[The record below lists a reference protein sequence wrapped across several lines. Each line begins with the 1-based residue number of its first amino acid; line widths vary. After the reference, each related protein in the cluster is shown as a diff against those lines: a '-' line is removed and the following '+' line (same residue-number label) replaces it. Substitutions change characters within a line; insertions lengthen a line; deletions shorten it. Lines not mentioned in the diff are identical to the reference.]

1 MRNEIIFYLNGQK
14 HLVSGE
20 KVYWP
25 LSRYI
30 RECAGKTGTKVVCAE
45 GDCGA
50 CSVLISNGS
59 NDDFYS
65 INSCISPM
73 FTNDAKHV
81 VTIEGL
87 SLLQEK
93 THPISEALAYGHGT
107 QCGFCSPGF
116 VISLVDLFEHNKSV
130 DEQMIKD
137 YSTGNLC
144 RCTGYV
150 DIIKSAL
157 SVDVSKYRSLK
168 DFFLTPKHIE
178 ELNTLAGESLC
189 LNFNSKMV
197 AIVTTLD
204 ELYSYLKKFPQ
215 AKLIASATDLGVLMN
230 RAISKEREYIY
241 IGKIASLKTLN
252 AEEDYINIGSNKT
265 ITEVQKGLEELYPE
279 FSRFLDEFA
288 SPQIKNRATLVGNIA
303 NGSPIGDS
311 LPFLF
316 ALEAILVISSI
327 RGVRELPID
336 KFYKAYKD
344 FDLLSD
350 EIIIGVKIPKPK
362 EGAILKLYKVANRT
376 HLDIATLSA
385 AFYIKIDQSNLIE
398 YLHIAYGGVAEKVV
412 RFNQI
417 EKKYLGSSFTLESFE
432 RMGEDV
438 SDSIDPLTDVRG
450 SAEFRKTVAR
460 NLLSKLYYDLGGL

>member
-1 MRNEIIFYLNGQK
+1 MRNEIIFYLNGEK

-50 CSVLISNGS
+50 CTVLISNHS
-59 NDDFYS
+59 TDDFYS
-65 INSCISPM
+65 INSCISPI
-73 FTNDAKHV
+73 FTNDAKHI

-87 SLLQEK
+87 SLLQEGSN
-93 THPISEALAYGHGT
+93 TISKALAHGNAA

-116 VISLVDLFEHNKSV
+116 VMSLADLFEHNKKV

-137 YSTGNLC
+137 YTTGNLC

-157 SVDVSKYRSLK
+157 CVDTSKYKSVK
-168 DFFLTPKHIE
+168 DFFLTPKHIA
-178 ELNTLAGESLC
+178 ELSALAQESLC
-189 LNFNSKMV
+189 LNFNARTV
-197 AIVTTLD
+197 VIVTSLE
-204 ELYSYLKKFPQ
+204 ELYSYRKKFPQ

-230 RAISKEREYIY
+230 KGISKEQEFIF
-241 IGKIASLKTLN
+241 IGKIASLNTLN
-252 AEEDYINIGSNKT
+252 AQDDYINIGSNKT
-265 ITEVQKGLEELYPE
+265 LTDVQKGLEEFYPE
-279 FSRFLDEFA
+279 FSKFLDEFA

-303 NGSPIGDS
+303 NGSPIGDT
-311 LPFLF
+311 LPFLVSI
-316 ALEAILVISSI
+316 EAILVISSI
-327 RGVRELPID
+327 RGTRELPID

-350 EIIIGVKIPKPK
+350 EIITAVKIPKPK
-362 EGAILKLYKVANRT
+362 DGTVLKLYKVANRT

-385 AFYIKIDQSNLIE
+385 AFYIKIDKSSLIE
-398 YLHIAYGGVAEKVV
+398 HLRIAYGGVAETVL
-412 RFNQI
+412 RLEEI
-417 EKKYLGSSFTLESFE
+417 EKKYLDCSFTLETFE
-432 RMGEDV
+432 MIGKDI
-438 SDSIDPLTDVRG
+438 SDSIKPLTDVRA
-450 SAEFRKTVAR
+450 SAEFRKSVAR
-460 NLLSKLYYDLGGL
+460 NLLSRLYYDLGGL

>member
-1 MRNEIIFYLNGQK
+1 MRNEIIFYLNGEK

-20 KVYWP
+20 KIYWP

-50 CSVLISNGS
+50 CTVLISS
-59 NDDFYS
+59 HLNDEFYS

-87 SLLQEK
+87 SLLQEGS
-93 THPISEALAYGHGT
+93 HAISEALAHGNGT

-116 VISLVDLFEHNKSV
+116 VMSLTDLFEHNKRV
-130 DEQMIKD
+130 DEQMIKN
-137 YSTGNLC
+137 YTTGNLC

-157 SVDVSKYRSLK
+157 CVDALKYKSVK
-168 DFFLTPKHIE
+168 DFFLTPEHIA
-178 ELNTLAGESLC
+178 ELNALAEESLC
-189 LNFNSKMV
+189 LNFNAKTV
-197 AIVTTLD
+197 VIVTSLE
-204 ELYSYLKKFPQ
+204 ELYSYCKKFPQ

-230 RAISKEREYIY
+230 KGVSKEKEYIF
-241 IGKIASLKTLN
+241 IGKIASLNSLSVQD
-252 AEEDYINIGSNKT
+252 DYLNIGSNKT
-265 ITEVQKGLEELYPE
+265 LTEVQKGLEEFYPE
-279 FSRFLDEFA
+279 FSKFLDEFA

-311 LPFLF
+311 LPFLI
-316 ALEAILVISSI
+316 AIEAILVISSI
-327 RGVRELPID
+327 RGTRELPID

-344 FDLLSD
+344 FDLKSD
-350 EIIIGVKIPKPK
+350 EIIIGVRVPKPK
-362 EGAILKLYKVANRT
+362 DGAILKLYKVANRT

-385 AFYIKIDQSNLIE
+385 AFYIKIGQSNLIE
-398 YLHIAYGGVAEKVV
+398 HLHIAYGGVAETVLRLKE
-412 RFNQI
+412 I
-417 EKKYLGSSFTLESFE
+417 EKRYLGCSFTLETFE
-432 RMGEDV
+432 MIGKDI
-438 SDSIDPLTDVRG
+438 SDSIKPLTDVRG
-450 SAEFRKTVAR
+450 SAEFRKLVAR
-460 NLLSKLYYDLGGL
+460 NLLSRLYYDLGGL